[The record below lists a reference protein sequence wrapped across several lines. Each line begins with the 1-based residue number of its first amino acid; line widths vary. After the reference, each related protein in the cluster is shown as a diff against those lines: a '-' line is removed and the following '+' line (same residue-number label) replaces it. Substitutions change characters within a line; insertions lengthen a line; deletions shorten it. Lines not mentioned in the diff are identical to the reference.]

1 MWFVKYEYQKATTT
15 KRAITAIHAM
25 QDAQNVEQAQHCTTR
40 IRIRLKK
47 RLVSN
52 MSDYDLWLLR
62 GAEAQIEPDA

>member
-1 MWFVKYEYQKATTT
+1 
-15 KRAITAIHAM
+15 M